1 MSQPPRTSMQ
11 ASLTYARSLR
21 AIGHSLELLG
31 VRCFEIQKNGEEYL
45 VRVTPEPARKGGSV
59 WKAVKRVARIVG
71 AGRCDDKGSSG
82 TKTLGQ
88 QLRYT
93 TSDICHLDEQAKSR
107 RRRVNIMPNAFTL
120 SQNLRVIGG
129 YLDRKAARAFN
140 ISMSGR
146 CIAVWDESSVGRH
159 RETFDVSNIYD
170 RAIHMCLQRSNRK
183 VTTLRTLT
191 ESTSS
196 PETSGIQNS
205 RATAGVKKPIV

>member
-1 MSQPPRTSMQ
+1 MQ

-71 AGRCDDKGSSG
+71 AGHCDDTESSS
-82 TKTLGQ
+82 TETLGQ

-107 RRRVNIMPNAFTL
+107 RRRVNIMPNAFNL

-140 ISMSGR
+140 ISVSRR

-159 RETFDVSNIYD
+159 RETFDVANIYD

-183 VTTLRTLT
+183 VTTLRNLT
-191 ESTSS
+191 ESTRS

-205 RATAGVKKPIV
+205 RATAGVKKTIV